1 MRFSFYLLFSVLLV
15 ACSKHPT
22 ILGNFSAGQPASI
35 SELATNSS
43 PNSVVVSGKLI
54 EKCPIAGCWFYLED
68 KTGRIKVDTKSAGFV
83 VLDVPLGKEVE
94 VSGTVAR
101 NGSEKLIEAQ
111 GLKF

>member
-1 MRFSFYLLFSVLLV
+1 MRFTFCLLFSVLLV
-15 ACSKHPT
+15 ACAKHPT

-68 KTGRIKVDTKSAGFV
+68 KTGRIKVDAKSAGFV

-94 VSGTVAR
+94 VRGTVVQD
-101 NGSEKLIEAQ
+101 GSEKLIEAQ